1 MPNCFTCGEESGLS
15 GNSRPR
21 KFCSKVCRAEWRSGY
36 SKGVTQMSAVMPHKD
51 KERLDK
57 AMVRARQGD
66 REAQSYL
73 RREHGVRALW
83 DSESKTV
90 RRW

>member
-1 MPNCFTCGEESGLS
+1 
-15 GNSRPR
+15 
-21 KFCSKVCRAEWRSGY
+21 
-36 SKGVTQMSAVMPHKD
+36 MSAVMPHKD
-51 KERLDK
+51 KEKLDK

-83 DSESKTV
+83 DCESKTI